1 MATAKKD
8 TAKATDS
15 QEQMTS
21 FVQTFA
27 RPSAPAPTTLPAAA
41 TEPTSEATAEL
52 EEEAPEAAQT
62 ADEVEQPAQR
72 PSTSGK
78 KKAAPTIDENASWA
92 ENFLQPVR
100 NRKTKAI
107 YVDEETHATLAHLT
121 QEGGVGLA
129 DLLINI
135 TNNHFDT
142 YKAEIREFLAER
154 ERLKKKKSRF

>member
-1 MATAKKD
+1 MATTKKD
-8 TAKATDS
+8 TAKAADS

-27 RPSAPAPTTLPAAA
+27 RPSAPASTTPPAA
-41 TEPTSEATAEL
+41 TEPTSEVEADLAD
-52 EEEAPEAAQT
+52 EAPEAAQP
-62 ADEVEQPAQR
+62 AAEVEEPVQR
-72 PSTSGK
+72 QATLGK
-78 KKAAPTIDENASWA
+78 KKAASTIDENASWA
-92 ENFLQPVR
+92 DNFLQPVR
-100 NRKTKAI
+100 TRKTKAI

>member
-1 MATAKKD
+1 MATTKKD
-8 TAKATDS
+8 TAKAPDS

-27 RPSAPAPTTLPAAA
+27 RPSAPTPATLAAP
-41 TEPTSEATAEL
+41 EPTSEVASEL
-52 EEEAPEAAQT
+52 EEEASQT
-62 ADEVEQPAQR
+62 SQSGAEVEQPVQR
-72 PSTSGK
+72 QATSGK
-78 KKAAPTIDENASWA
+78 KKAAPTMDEDASWA

-100 NRKTKAI
+100 SRKTKAI
-107 YVDEETHATLAHLT
+107 YVDEETHATLTHLT

>member
-1 MATAKKD
+1 MATTKKN
-8 TAKATDS
+8 TTKAPDS

-27 RPSAPAPTTLPAAA
+27 RPSAPTPAPLAAP
-41 TEPTSEATAEL
+41 EPPSEVADEL
-52 EEEAPEAAQT
+52 EEEVPQT
-62 ADEVEQPAQR
+62 SQSGAEVEQAVERQ
-72 PSTSGK
+72 STSGK
-78 KKAAPTIDENASWA
+78 KKAASPVDENASWA

-100 NRKTKAI
+100 TRKTKAI

-142 YKAEIREFLAER
+142 YRLEIREFLAER